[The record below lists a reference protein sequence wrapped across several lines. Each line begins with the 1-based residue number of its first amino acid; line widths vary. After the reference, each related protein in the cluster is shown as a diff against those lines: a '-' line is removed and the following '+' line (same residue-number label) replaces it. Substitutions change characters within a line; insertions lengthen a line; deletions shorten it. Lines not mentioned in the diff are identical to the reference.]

1 MLLIKYYYCDQ
12 IKDSEMAGHV
22 VHVVERRNAYIGLL
36 GRHEGQRPLGRLR
49 CGWEDGIKMDL

>member
-1 MLLIKYYYCDQ
+1 
-12 IKDSEMAGHV
+12 MAGHV
-22 VHVVERRNAYIGLL
+22 VHMVERRNAYIGLL